1 MARPKLKIDKA
12 KWLDAINNN
21 MGMVTLVANQL
32 GIHRETVAKYRD
44 EIAWIRDAF
53 AAIEEE
59 TSDVAEKCL
68 KEAVKTD
75 WKAAV
80 NYLDR
85 KAQHRGYGK
94 QVKVD
99 ATMQQKAVYHIY
111 LPDDG
116 RENKADG

>member
-1 MARPKLKIDKA
+1 MARPKLKIDKEA
-12 KWLDAINNN
+12 WLQAIRDNC
-21 MGMVTLVANQL
+21 GMVTFVAKQL

-44 EIAWIRDAF
+44 EVDWIKDAF
-53 AAIEEE
+53 EAVEEE
-59 TSDVAEKCL
+59 TSDAAEKCL
-68 KEAVKTD
+68 KDAVKTD

-111 LPDDG
+111 MPDDG
-116 RENKADG
+116 REVKSDG